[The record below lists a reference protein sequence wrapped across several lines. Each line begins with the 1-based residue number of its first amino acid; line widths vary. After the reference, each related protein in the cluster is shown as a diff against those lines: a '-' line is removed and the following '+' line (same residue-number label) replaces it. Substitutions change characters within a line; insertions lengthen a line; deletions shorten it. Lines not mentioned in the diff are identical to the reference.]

1 MGGFTRESIAER
13 AGVPAGYVD
22 RLVELGILDHP
33 KPGASFTE
41 GDVRRVRLI
50 RGMEEGGLP
59 LTGMAT
65 VIRAGALSLGF
76 LDLPSW
82 DWYGGF
88 VGKTYKELSSETGL
102 PVLIAD
108 APLQCVVLGAGASL
122 EESAVIA
129 GRPRRRRRF
138 RRRRRA

>member
-65 VIRAGALSLGF
+65 VIMMAMM
-76 LDLPSW
+76 
-82 DWYGGF
+82 
-88 VGKTYKELSSETGL
+88 
-102 PVLIAD
+102 LIAT
-108 APLQCVVLGAGASL
+108 S
-122 EESAVIA
+122 SAAIA
-129 GRPRRRRRF
+129 
-138 RRRRRA
+138 